1 MAWFNKEEKFDDSAA
16 FETDN
21 SGVYKV
27 IIIVILAA
35 LVLITIG
42 IIMYTTYDNSQNQTN
57 QTNLNVSDITS
68 SEDNNSEQITVN
80 FTDFNITIDE
90 NPEGIYYYTTQER
103 VVGEICFINSKRKP
117 CTSLTNEV
125 CAEEDCRKNVETVV
139 ECYVNHKIIDC
150 PR

>member
-42 IIMYTTYDNSQNQTN
+42 IIMYTTYDNSQNQNN
-57 QTNLNVSDITS
+57 QTNLNASDITS
-68 SEDNNSEQITVN
+68 SDNSEQVTVN

>member
-21 SGVYKV
+21 SGMYKV

-42 IIMYTTYDNSQNQTN
+42 IIMYTTYDNSQNQNN
-57 QTNLNVSDITS
+57 QTNLNASDITS
-68 SEDNNSEQITVN
+68 SDNSEQVTVN